1 MWKLKAPIVD
11 RADLPA
17 ALFDFFFFFLADDT
31 LEHLCIESL
40 KYVQLKGRKSLLLK
54 VDMLN
59 SQDTPCFRKYCR
71 YEKENT
77 ADVQNITTSSLR
89 SKNRFDKIMQNLYL
103 ANISNLTP
111 NDKFSYDSTL
121 GLSGSVVR
129 KFAVIVFLITMVEL
143 SYFYGQ
149 LFH

>member
-1 MWKLKAPIVD
+1 MWKFKARIVD

-17 ALFDFFFFFLADDT
+17 ASFDFFFFLADDT
-31 LEHLCIESL
+31 LERLC
-40 KYVQLKGRKSLLLK
+40 
-54 VDMLN
+54 MLN

-111 NDKFSYDSTL
+111 NDKFSYDPTL
-121 GLSGSVVR
+121 GLGGSIVR